1 MYIDNSIKNKILF
14 ANRFTPQLNSRKF
27 VNTLFGYFKDEAPNA
42 VNLLQLNRC
51 KLEQFAIVQ
60 DYINCHGQ
68 LRTIPFQ
75 ELQMVALTIFRAD
88 SISGYMTNT
97 KGENMVYLYSGDL
110 WEVSLIYWRGEFR
123 FIAPAVIVCNPQ
135 NEFSG
140 RLRFTLVEGEAEYA

>member
-1 MYIDNSIKNKILF
+1 MYIDNSVKNRGLF

-27 VNTLFGYFKDEAPNA
+27 VNSLFGYFKDEASNV

-60 DYINCHGQ
+60 DYISCHDQ
-68 LRTIPFQ
+68 TRTIPFQ
-75 ELQMVALTIFRAD
+75 ELQMVALTIFKPD

-97 KGENMVYLYSGDL
+97 KGENMVYLYSDNL
-110 WEVSLIYWRGEFR
+110 WEVSLVYWRGEFR

-135 NEFSG
+135 NRFSE
-140 RLRFTLVEGEAEYA
+140 RLRFSIVGGEAEHA